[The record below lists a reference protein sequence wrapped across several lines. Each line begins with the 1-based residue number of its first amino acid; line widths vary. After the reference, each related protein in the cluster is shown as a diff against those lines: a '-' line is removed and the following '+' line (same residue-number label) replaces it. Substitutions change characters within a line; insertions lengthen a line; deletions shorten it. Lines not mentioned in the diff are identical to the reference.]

1 MLSVVRRKLWAVAI
15 LAVLFILW
23 PARAVGN
30 VSPRATPGMGGSG
43 GEARPTDEAR
53 ARLVAGFQQI
63 LDYFQKREFSLLRA
77 WREMRDS
84 GDPRFF
90 ERAYP
95 AVSKE
100 LDAWA
105 AVVES
110 RYGVADDGL
119 DLSFIA
125 ETFGPLVFDERAS
138 EIMRDNALG
147 TVCMVCAMDALRCDQ
162 KELHRF
168 LATVVAEDASAARKA
183 EALRWWRRS
192 GGVIDE
198 ALLQSVLASSAGS
211 DLDLRTEAAK
221 VLFSASTRRSLSAQ
235 RLLVG
240 TSGLPADPTDVS
252 TQIACT
258 AIDHIARARYEDG
271 VPEILEALGDPSL
284 GVRACAA
291 EAMGD
296 LSGQRPAFDAAAAA
310 PGAPGNAEAIERWQA
325 WWSGRGGGQGAPSR

>member
-1 MLSVVRRKLWAVAI
+1 
-15 LAVLFILW
+15 
-23 PARAVGN
+23 
-30 VSPRATPGMGGSG
+30 MGGSAG
-43 GEARPTDEAR
+43 KSGSADEAR

-63 LDYFQKREFSLLRA
+63 LDYFQQREFSLLRA

-105 AVVES
+105 AVVER
-110 RYGVADDGL
+110 RYGVVDDGL

-125 ETFGPLVFDERAS
+125 EAFGPLVFDERAS
-138 EIMRDNALG
+138 ETMRDNALG

-162 KELHRF
+162 QALHRF

-198 ALLQSVLASSAGS
+198 ALLESVLASSAGS
-211 DLDLRTEAAK
+211 DLDLRAEAAK
-221 VLFSASTRRSLSAQ
+221 VLFSTATRRSLSAQ
-235 RLLVG
+235 RLLAG
-240 TSGLPADPTDVS
+240 TSGLPADTTQIS

-258 AIDHIARARYEDG
+258 AIDHIARARYEEG
-271 VPEILEALGDPSL
+271 VPEILDALGDPSP

-291 EAMGD
+291 EAI
-296 LSGQRPAFDAAAAA
+296 A
-310 PGAPGNAEAIERWQA
+310 RWQA
-325 WWSGRGGGQGAPSR
+325 WWSGRGGGPGAPSR